1 MRHKYKN
8 NVNDMLALKEKG
20 LSQSQIAEE
29 LGVSLGV
36 VAGCLARRRKALN
49 DRDEAALRETDNIQE
64 PWTPTWPKDNKVE
77 EVIAR

>member
-8 NVNDMLALKEKG
+8 SVNDMLDLKEKG
-20 LSQSQIAEE
+20 YSQSQIAAE

-36 VAGCLARRRKALN
+36 VAGCLARRRKAVAHKEDAEL
-49 DRDEAALRETDNIQE
+49 RALEMIRE